1 MYIIEGLRVIGFY
14 QRQTSLPLISPFL
27 LYLCFLLLLLL
38 LLRFFLLLIPLV
50 LLSSK
55 YFIFAQSSTNG
66 RLRMF
71 SFSLDVIYIHYGF
84 PLLFLLH
91 FCRSSRSLTSFL
103 NLPNYP
109 QILPH
114 SYFLICSFSQSMFLS
129 FSFLLPLI
137 LFFCFFS
144 PLTLFYPSG
153 INSSF

>member
-71 SFSLDVIYIHYGF
+71 SFSLDVIYIMDF
-84 PLLFLLH
+84 LFYFSSTSVVSIVHSPH
-91 FCRSSRSLTSFL
+91 FWIFQINPRFFLIRIFLFVHFL
-103 NLPNYP
+103 NL
-109 QILPH
+109 
-114 SYFLICSFSQSMFLS
+114 CSCRSH
-129 FSFLLPLI
+129 
-137 LFFCFFS
+137 
-144 PLTLFYPSG
+144 
-153 INSSF
+153 SSFR